1 MTDQCDALHAA
12 WLPHRAVKLLRSL
25 PPPNP
30 PVETMRCFALL
41 LAVAAAVVHSH
52 AISTRLSPVSSS
64 SKPTLDPLQ
73 PPYSW
78 KTFEH
83 TQVSGRW
90 MPR

>member
-52 AISTRLSPVSSS
+52 AISTRLSPVRPPHAAPSALAVERTFPSCTALG
-64 SKPTLDPLQ
+64 PGLLDR
-73 PPYSW
+73 
-78 KTFEH
+78 E
-83 TQVSGRW
+83 
-90 MPR
+90 